1 MHQPEETTSTQ
12 IYKVFKLSNGE
23 TIIASI
29 VKETP
34 SYVEIDKPF
43 KLIGMVNSEGSLN
56 LGIYKWDYTIDY
68 SYSTRL
74 FKNSIVAVSEPTKNM
89 THTYIGMISTSDIF
103 KDYIPEEDD
112 EDDENEDRK
121 EELLTDLLNRFN
133 SDKIH

>member
-43 KLIGMVNSEGSLN
+43 KLIGMVNSEGNLN

-89 THTYIGMISTSDIF
+89 THTYLDMISTSEIF